1 MRMRSQSKTPTRFCG
16 WPLAAGPKLTGL
28 VVASLSLLVLLLLV
42 PPAGAAVL
50 TSLEVVERVGLARP
64 AGVVEAG
71 IPLARGSVASPPV
84 LDLRDAGVSLPVAFE
99 PIAWWD
105 DGSVRFVHAR
115 FPLALAARETRS
127 LSLETGSGL
136 AYLPAAPFLPA
147 LSLEIVVDGT
157 LYAFAL
163 TDGLDTSTAGLRVRA
178 WIDTLGTQRARV
190 RVWMAQELEDASWSR
205 VSLVVSSSGTPT
217 LDSGGRGIGNATLAL
232 AMPHALNRGFTFEG
246 DGSELVA
253 HLFENSSTPHAAD
266 EGFHVS
272 CEVIL
277 EWGAAPD
284 DLADRVDSP
293 LRVGLGPS
301 WLSDT
306 GALGSVAPGGFDPA
320 AAAAAVVSRFQL
332 ERKQAS
338 NERNRGWVAYGDFFG
353 RTKHE
358 YLGYLLQEYGP
369 ASGFFLHALRNA
381 DDDTLDFAL
390 RMAEQ
395 YADAGLSLEGASFQH
410 RSTAWALAALVSRP
424 AADALIVAWRS
435 DPATP
440 LDDPAILAFANTKS
454 FTSLAQEGIDETQE
468 TDAVRRERA
477 VARFITMDRAEGAL
491 NSFDTELGA
500 NCATSSTTPPAGGIG
515 ARVHALD
522 TGTWA
527 RGCAKTPE
535 IADFARVHSQSAF
548 FDTMGFVSSTNELDA
563 LAQAFEDRYGGDLSD
578 EGFPGFPSWLHPN
591 AQRGHGGG
599 HMLLEQVAFGA
610 LTSDNPILLEF
621 ALLAA
626 EYQSSDAFIDRE
638 VAIAEADIT
647 LDDEPVR
654 VRRLGWPLLNLE
666 TALILTEGR
675 DATLHAQVKAAI
687 DRLADSIIAAPDE
700 YWKSLIHVAVGTE
713 ALARYV
719 ERTGDAAAAAKLV
732 AIATHWSD
740 NHWKSSASAFK
751 MGPEDS
757 EIIEPL
763 SVMFLHGLTRAAEL
777 SGDATLAARAEAVY
791 AAHGLDTSDYA
802 KTVGMLLRN
811 VSRASATGVLTA
823 TPAVPMLGGAALTA
837 LAAGLAGL
845 GLAFARRG
853 QRR

>member
-1 MRMRSQSKTPTRFCG
+1 MQTMSRDFGVGAFQCGLLAGILLLGAQAVEASVLTRFDVRER
-16 WPLAAGPKLTGL
+16 AGI
-28 VVASLSLLVLLLLV
+28 
-42 PPAGAAVL
+42 
-50 TSLEVVERVGLARP
+50 ARSD
-64 AGVVEAG
+64 GVVEAG

-84 LDLRDAGVSLPVAFE
+84 LDLREEGGSLPVAFE

-115 FPLALAARETRS
+115 FPLVLGASETRS

-136 AYLPAAPFLPA
+136 AYLPTAPALPA
-147 LSLEIVVDGT
+147 LSLEIVVEGT
-157 LYAFAL
+157 LHAFPL
-163 TDGLDTSTAGLRVRA
+163 SDGLDTSSADLRVRA
-178 WIDTLGTQRARV
+178 WIDTLGANRVRV

-205 VSLVVSSSGTPT
+205 VSLVVLSSGTPT
-217 LDSGGRGIGNATLAL
+217 LDSAGRGIGNATLAM
-232 AMPHALNRGFTFEG
+232 AMPHAQNRGFSFEG
-246 DGSELVA
+246 DGSELRA
-253 HLFENSSTPHAAD
+253 HLYPDTGVTFAAD

-272 CEVIL
+272 AEAIL

-293 LRVGLGPS
+293 LRVGLDPV

-306 GALGSVAPGGFDPA
+306 GAFGSVAPGSFDPA
-320 AAAAAVVSRFQL
+320 AGAAAVASRSQL
-332 ERKQAS
+332 EGKQAS

-353 RTKHE
+353 RSKHE

-369 ASGFFLHALRNA
+369 ASGLFLHALCNA
-381 DDDTLDFAL
+381 DGDTLDFAL

-410 RSTAWALAALVSRP
+410 RSTAWALAGLVSRP

-435 DPATP
+435 DPSTP
-440 LDDPAILAFANTKS
+440 LDDVAILAFATENL
-454 FTSLAQEGIDETQE
+454 FASLAQEGIDETQE

-477 VARFITMDRAEGAL
+477 VARFITMDRAGGAL
-491 NSFDTELGA
+491 NSYKTELGA
-500 NCATSSTTPPAGGIG
+500 NCGTSSTTPPTGGIG
-515 ARVHALD
+515 ERVHALD

-527 RGCAKTPE
+527 RGCADTPE
-535 IADFARVHSQSAF
+535 IADYARVHSQSAF
-548 FDTMGFVSSTNELDA
+548 FDEISFVSSVAEFDA
-563 LAQAFEDRYGGDLSD
+563 LAATFAARYGGDLSD
-578 EGFPGFPSWLHPN
+578 EGFPGFNSWLHPN
-591 AQRGHGGG
+591 AQQGHGGG
-599 HMLLEQVAFGA
+599 HMLLEQVAYGA
-610 LTSDNPILLEF
+610 LTSPNPILLEF

-638 VAIAEADIT
+638 VAIAEADIAST
-647 LDDEPVR
+647 SEAVR

-675 DATLHAQVKAAI
+675 DATLNAQVEAAI
-687 DRLADSIIAAPDE
+687 ERLADTIIAAPYDR
-700 YWKSLIHVAVGTE
+700 WKSLIHVAVGTE

-732 AIATHWSD
+732 AVATYWSDSD
-740 NHWKSSASAFK
+740 NHWNSAESAFE
-751 MGPEDS
+751 MGPDDS
-757 EIIEPL
+757 QIIEAL

-791 AAHGLDTSDYA
+791 ASHGRATSGYA

-811 VSRASATGVLTA
+811 VSRAQATGVLTA
-823 TPAVPMLGGAALTA
+823 TPAVPMLGAGALAA
-837 LAAGLAGL
+837 LAAGLVGL
-845 GLAFARRG
+845 GFAFARRG